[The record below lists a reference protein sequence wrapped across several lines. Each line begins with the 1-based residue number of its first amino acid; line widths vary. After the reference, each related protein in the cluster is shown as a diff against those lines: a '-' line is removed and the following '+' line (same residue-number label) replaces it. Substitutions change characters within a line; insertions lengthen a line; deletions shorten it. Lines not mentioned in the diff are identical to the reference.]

1 MAESKKD
8 TTAAAVDAKKA
19 AAAAADEPKKKAA
32 AIEEDDEFEDFPPD
46 NKETI
51 GWDAVEAAERELNAW
66 EDVWEDDDEAEDFA
80 VLLKAEKAKKHSGVA
95 PMKM

>member
-1 MAESKKD
+1 MTQSKKD
-8 TTAAAVDAKKA
+8 TKPTATAAAAVDAKKA
-19 AAAAADEPKKKAA
+19 EEPKKKAA

-80 VLLKAEKAKKHSGVA
+80 VLLKAEKAKKHSGAA